1 MAEETISTR
10 IVANAD
16 FSALIADVHKVT
28 ASLSKLQEQLA
39 NSNRMLSNQIAVM
52 NRSFS
57 DTLRS
62 TGQFSTHFVSLQSDV
77 EKFGKNLDGGK
88 LKLNQY
94 FNAFRENAKTS
105 GGIIRDLAKQQ
116 VALQNA
122 ILQPLGRNAQGLM
135 QFNVHVPRGLDE
147 VKNKTAIARQ
157 ELQIY
162 NKVIQDGAV
171 QLINWGKNTQW
182 AGRQLTVGL
191 TLPLAAFGKAAADA
205 FRMADQELVRLTKV
219 YGDVAGTSAT
229 ELTRVRKEV
238 SATAKEL
245 SSAMGVNFR
254 ETIGLAADIAAT
266 GKTGNELLSSISE
279 TTRLAVLGEVDR
291 QEAMKATLAIQSAFK
306 SNTEELADSINF
318 LNAVENQT
326 STTLNDLVEA
336 IPKAG
341 PVIKGLGGNV
351 QDLALY
357 LTAMREGGINA
368 SEGANALK
376 SALASLINPTDV
388 AVAKFEGFGID
399 LLGLVQKN
407 AGNVT
412 GTLFALQ
419 AALDTLDPLK
429 KQQALEQLFGK
440 FQFARLNALFENL
453 GRQGSQT
460 LQVLD
465 LMKAS
470 SAELGAVADRELKA
484 VTESASGR
492 YKRAI
497 EGLRADLAGVGEQFL
512 SISTTIINVVDKV
525 IDFVNSLPGPIKQAL
540 TFLGGLTAIAGP
552 LIMMTGVLANFFG
565 YILKGVA
572 HMKAFFKGGEGWKY
586 LTPEMLAAEKAGKLV
601 EQTFYSD
608 AKAASVL
615 QMALK
620 GLIDEFTI
628 LQGKASQSVVGV
640 GPAVS
645 TIAGNVVGG
654 TVPRIVDPSNPFV
667 GQPYSRASTHM
678 VPRSSMTD
686 QQKMQQTLF
695 GFVPGS
701 IPVNRRIGNNP
712 QIYMNEPLP
721 NVPGLTQVGG
731 VSTGVVAPEAARWHS
746 MMATLAMQSK
756 EEIDQLR
763 QQIIATGTVSRDFM
777 STFDD
782 ILPAVSALTDNAATQ
797 SASIVAE
804 LRAGKLTVDQA
815 KQQIIALNLETERMI
830 GAAVTQ
836 QAAAMGKTINLTQVP
851 TLSQP
856 VVDATGKSN
865 MRELFKKSRSKMFID
880 RVARALGVRTS
891 GAGYNIETT
900 KPQKFNLGGVARTLA
915 GKLVP
920 GPNVN
925 KDVVPAMLT
934 PGEFVINKEATRKH
948 LPLLRAINASRGQVP
963 IAQRLK
969 GITGGEQYKV
979 KALMDEAGVP
989 VNMLQ
994 NSVYPMLH
1002 ATNLSSRGGVGIP
1015 GVAFVR
1021 DFRNPGVFN
1030 MANEIL
1036 RRNGLPRINQ
1046 SQHGLINKYLDD
1058 NVAGVASLTEAEFG
1072 NHLTR
1077 AYLSAG
1083 VSKDQLV
1090 ALSAENTMRFAFPGE
1105 GSIMERR
1112 SMLMNQLR
1120 TRFGTDGIRVKPDK
1134 NPNNIIVSFPGQ
1146 PPFKIRH
1153 EATRG
1158 LSKLTGGVTY
1168 ESIRQ
1173 GLPAG
1178 ISGGQKLSYA
1188 HAPLDTT
1195 LFMNSGGMV
1204 PGVQY
1209 YENGGEVSPFRAGF
1223 QSVAGTKGNRQYFGS
1238 GLFKP
1243 DNTGMRGMAAGMGLG
1258 MAGSLVGG
1266 QAGQIMQMAS
1276 ILPMLAPNLLTK
1288 TFNGLKG
1295 ITSGLSDTGKMAG
1308 FAGKALGLAFRA
1320 GPLLGVTA
1328 ALTGVAL
1335 AVRYVRQEAEKRR
1348 KEEVASIGITKKMS
1362 EEAKLRNLNLSD
1374 SIKKVTD
1381 SLKLQRAAG
1390 LAAYEA
1396 YTQSGIPQLTLTI
1409 KELKAAQKEAKETMK
1424 ESISIFDN
1432 ADPSEVI
1439 DLAKNLKA
1447 EYIAGGMSVQEAT
1460 NKIYALISVSN
1471 KANQALSVV
1480 ANSGFVAISDE
1491 ATAADFKIKAVVA
1504 SLNTVDGEAL
1514 ASGIDSMVT
1523 LLDMSIDKLT
1533 TTKDEFGN
1541 VMDAGEALEAQFNK
1555 IAAAGGSSPIGEN
1568 AYQNLIKVRPEL
1580 EGIITSADT
1589 LETIYAK
1596 WQIATSGVVV
1606 NLEKLT
1612 AAQARSLALAQ
1623 AAARDAISNMKE
1635 TGAEGVLGASQKAL
1649 DKLNKTVG
1657 RNSADSQAAYEKS
1670 QKNAE
1675 KELDLIDK
1683 KIKKINEE
1691 AEARKKALEDR
1702 QRSEDLNLEIQ
1713 KAQLEYQNK
1722 VSAGD
1727 MAGAAQA
1734 QLRIKQL
1741 VGEREVQKA
1750 IESIEENRAKR
1761 VKAEEAKADKIRAA
1775 AKRRDE
1781 ANASIVANASRAA
1794 EQRGIIQDLQ
1804 AKYEDLLVRQN
1815 NLEFIKDPTSKDREA
1830 KSITGGINQLSRDIA
1845 AAGKGNSQFS
1855 KILADAF
1862 PGLVALSGGVLT
1874 AQDKTRVYQTS
1885 PSLVGGTPIVGTGIT
1900 TSAAQIAFNAEA
1912 EKLKIAQAAQ
1922 FAALGGGAT
1931 LQDVVDAILGKEGTG
1946 ELGSKTNPFKVISG
1960 PKTKQYELNER
1971 GTLTTE
1977 GGRQLIADK
1986 GYQANKYFEYKG
1998 KTYRVHSKYS
2008 GGGGTTL
2015 ESRWTGRATFGRV
2028 VPGRQYLVGERGPE
2042 WFNTDLPGNIGPY
2055 YNVPKGPSNAIY
2067 QAGST
2072 NISGGSNNQVFNF
2085 HFEEAPKNARELFTE
2100 FKKLV
2105 KTEMSK
2111 SGESIVYGGRY

>member
-1 MAEETISTR
+1 
-10 IVANAD
+10 
-16 FSALIADVHKVT
+16 
-28 ASLSKLQEQLA
+28 
-39 NSNRMLSNQIAVM
+39 
-52 NRSFS
+52 
-57 DTLRS
+57 
-62 TGQFSTHFVSLQSDV
+62 
-77 EKFGKNLDGGK
+77 
-88 LKLNQY
+88 
-94 FNAFRENAKTS
+94 
-105 GGIIRDLAKQQ
+105 
-116 VALQNA
+116 
-122 ILQPLGRNAQGLM
+122 
-135 QFNVHVPRGLDE
+135 
-147 VKNKTAIARQ
+147 
-157 ELQIY
+157 
-162 NKVIQDGAV
+162 
-171 QLINWGKNTQW
+171 
-182 AGRQLTVGL
+182 
-191 TLPLAAFGKAAADA
+191 
-205 FRMADQELVRLTKV
+205 
-219 YGDVAGTSAT
+219 
-229 ELTRVRKEV
+229 
-238 SATAKEL
+238 
-245 SSAMGVNFR
+245 
-254 ETIGLAADIAAT
+254 
-266 GKTGNELLSSISE
+266 
-279 TTRLAVLGEVDR
+279 
-291 QEAMKATLAIQSAFK
+291 
-306 SNTEELADSINF
+306 
-318 LNAVENQT
+318 
-326 STTLNDLVEA
+326 
-336 IPKAG
+336 
-341 PVIKGLGGNV
+341 
-351 QDLALY
+351 
-357 LTAMREGGINA
+357 
-368 SEGANALK
+368 
-376 SALASLINPTDV
+376 LAS
-388 AVAKFEGFGID
+388 
-399 LLGLVQKN
+399 
-407 AGNVT
+407 
-412 GTLFALQ
+412 
-419 AALDTLDPLK
+419 
-429 KQQALEQLFGK
+429 
-440 FQFARLNALFENL
+440 
-453 GRQGSQT
+453 
-460 LQVLD
+460 
-465 LMKAS
+465 
-470 SAELGAVADRELKA
+470 
-484 VTESASGR
+484 
-492 YKRAI
+492 
-497 EGLRADLAGVGEQFL
+497 VGEQFL
-512 SISTTIINVVDKV
+512 GIATTIINVVDKV
-525 IDFVNSLPGPIKQAL
+525 LEFVNNLPGPIKQAL

-645 TIAGNVVGG
+645 TMAGNVVGS
-654 TVPRIVDPSNPFV
+654 TAPRIVDPNNPFV

-712 QIYMNEPLP
+712 QIYMNDPLP
-721 NVPGLTQVGG
+721 NVPGLTQVSG
-731 VSTGVVAPEAARWHS
+731 VSTGVIAPEAARWHS

-756 EEIDQLR
+756 EEIEQLR

-851 TLSQP
+851 TLNQP
-856 VVDATGKSN
+856 VVDPTGKSN
-865 MRELFKKSRSKMFID
+865 MRELFKKSRSRMFID

-900 KPQKFNLGGVARTLA
+900 RPQKFNLGGVARTLA

-1046 SQHGLINKYLDD
+1046 NQHGLINKYLDD

-1072 NHLTR
+1072 SHLTR

-1083 VSKDQLV
+1083 VSKDQLT
-1090 ALSAENTMRFAFPGE
+1090 ALAAENTMRFAFPGE

-1112 SMLMNQLR
+1112 AMLMNQLR

-1209 YENGGEVSPFRAGF
+1209 LQEGGMAAFRTGF
-1223 QSVAGTKGNRQYFGS
+1223 ESQAGTKGNRQYFGS
-1238 GLFKP
+1238 GLFKS
-1243 DNTGMRGMAAGMGLG
+1243 DNTGMRGMAMGMGLG
-1258 MAGSLVGG
+1258 MAGSMVGG

-1348 KEEVASIGITKKMS
+1348 KEEIASVGITKEMA
-1362 EEAKLRNLNLSD
+1362 EEAKLKNLNLSD
-1374 SIKKVTD
+1374 SIKKVTEQ
-1381 SLKLQRAAG
+1381 LKLQRAAG
-1390 LAAYEA
+1390 MAAYEA

-1424 ESISIFDN
+1424 DSIDVFNN
-1432 ADPSEVI
+1432 ADPSEVVN
-1439 DLAKNLKA
+1439 LAKNLKA

-1480 ANSGFVAISDE
+1480 ANSGFVAIQDE
-1491 ATAADFKIKAVVA
+1491 STAADFKIKTVIA
-1504 SLNTVDGEAL
+1504 SLNSVDGEAL
-1514 ASGIDSMVT
+1514 ASGIDSMVA

-1541 VMDAGEALEAQFNK
+1541 VMDAGEALEAQFDK
-1555 IAAAGGSSPIGEN
+1555 IAAAGGTSPIGEN

-1580 EGIITSADT
+1580 EGIITSADS

-1596 WQIATSGVVV
+1596 WQIATAGVVV

-1623 AAARDAISNMKE
+1623 SAARDAITNLKE

-1649 DKLNKTVG
+1649 EKLNKTIGKNTV
-1657 RNSADSQAAYEKS
+1657 DSQAAYENS

-1675 KELDLIDK
+1675 KELELIDK

-1691 AEARKKALEDR
+1691 AEARKKALQD
-1702 QRSEDLNLEIQ
+1702 QKTGEDLRLEIQ
-1713 KAQLEYQNK
+1713 KAQLEYQDK
-1722 VSAGD
+1722 VAAGD

-1734 QLRIKQL
+1734 QIRIKQL
-1741 VGEREVQKA
+1741 VGERETQKA
-1750 IESIEENRAKR
+1750 IDSIEENRAKR

-1775 AKRRDE
+1775 AKRRE
-1781 ANASIVANASRAA
+1781 QANASVVTNAARAA

-1804 AKYEDLLVRQN
+1804 AKYEDLLMRQN

-1845 AAGKGNSQFS
+1845 AAGKGNSQFA

-1862 PGLVALSGGVLT
+1862 PGLVALSGGVLA
-1874 AQDKTRVYQTS
+1874 AQDKTTTYQTS
-1885 PSLVGGTPIVGTGIT
+1885 PSLVGGVLTGGASGVT
-1900 TSAAQIAFNAEA
+1900 TSLAQSQFNADA
-1912 EKLKIAQAAQ
+1912 AKLKAETAAQ
-1922 FAALGGGAT
+1922 FAALSGGAT
-1931 LQDVVDAILGKEGTG
+1931 LQDVVDAVLGKKGTG
-1946 ELGSKTNPFKVISG
+1946 EPGTINNPFKVITG
-1960 PKTKQYELNER
+1960 PKKKAYELNER

-1986 GYQANKYFEYKG
+1986 GYEANKYFEYEG
-1998 KTYRVHSKYS
+1998 KTYRVASIYK
-2008 GGGGTTL
+2008 GGAGTVL
-2015 ESRWTGRATFGRV
+2015 ESRWTGRSTFGRV
-2028 VPGRQYLVGERGPE
+2028 VPGRNYVVGERGPE
-2042 WFNTDLPGNIGPY
+2042 FFRTDLPGNIGPY
-2055 YNVPKGPSNAIY
+2055 YNVPKGPNNAVY

-2072 NISGGSNNQVFNF
+2072 SISGGSNNQVFNF

-2105 KTEMSK
+2105 KMEMSK
-2111 SGESIVYGGRY
+2111 SGETVVYGGRY